1 MGAWLLQA
9 RLPPS
14 QPSPSGGRSK
24 TAAPLGY
31 PRRVNSF
38 VISSLVPVVVL
49 IAVGYLAGKRRW
61 IGGGAV
67 KDLSHLIFLL
77 LAPALLFR
85 AMSTVHVEQLSLKP
99 VAAYFIASGLLF
111 AGTLALRGFNRTAAV
126 IALANT
132 YSNTVMIGIALIG
145 LAYGEP
151 GMVVLLTLISLHS
164 LVLLTSATVVLELA
178 VAREQAGASGNE
190 KRPSMARTVVRA
202 LRNAI
207 IHPVPLPIIAGLLFA
222 QTGLV
227 MPEAIDKPI
236 QLLGQA
242 FGPIA
247 LVMVGI
253 TLALTPIGRH
263 WRGALVQ
270 ALVKN
275 LLHPLLV
282 ALIGWLLGV
291 RGIPLTVMVVAAALP
306 IGANVFLFSQ
316 RYRTAEDLVTASV
329 AVSTVLALATLTLVM
344 MCVQWLP

>member
-1 MGAWLLQA
+1 M
-9 RLPPS
+9 
-14 QPSPSGGRSK
+14 
-24 TAAPLGY
+24 
-31 PRRVNSF
+31 NSF
-38 VISSLVPVVVL
+38 VISSLFPVVLL
-49 IAVGYLAGKRRW
+49 IAAGYLAGRRRW
-61 IGGGAV
+61 IGGNAV
-67 KDLSHLIFLL
+67 KDLSNLIFLL

-85 AMSTVHVEQLSLKP
+85 AMSTVHVQELSLKP

-111 AGTLALRGFNRTAAV
+111 AGTLAWRGFNRTGAV
-126 IALANT
+126 LALANT

-145 LAYGEP
+145 LAYGEA

-164 LVLLTSATVVLELA
+164 LVLMTSATVVLELA
-178 VAREQAGASGNE
+178 VAREHAVSGAE
-190 KRPSMARTVVRA
+190 RRSMARTVLRA

-227 MPEAIDKPI
+227 MPEVIDKPI

-242 FGPIA
+242 FGPVA

-275 LLHPLLV
+275 LVHPLLV

-316 RYRTAEDLVTASV
+316 RYRSAEDLVTASV
-329 AVSTVLALATLTLVM
+329 AVSTVLALGTLTLVM
-344 MCVQWLP
+344 IWVQWLP